1 MYRQVSQAT
10 AHRVLSGPYRHYGH
24 MPRSGVS
31 VVVPVYNPGK
41 YLHRCVKSLLGQT
54 MPASQYEVIFVD
66 DGSTDGSAAQL
77 DALAPRHEN
86 VRVIHQEN
94 SGWPGRPRNVGM
106 AAARGDYLFFCDHD
120 DWLAVSA
127 LANLYRHAVEWGS
140 DIVVPKS
147 AGVRRRVPHQ
157 LFTRTR
163 PQVSLAT
170 APLMDSLT
178 PHKLFRR
185 AFLEEHQI
193 LFPEGKRRLE
203 DHHFVVSAY
212 LQAHI
217 VSVAADQTYYYLLG
231 RRDGGNSS
239 TGAVDW
245 EEYFR
250 SLAEAV
256 EVVERHTDPGPFRDR
271 LLRRWLQTEMCGRL
285 SGRRYLNRSSED
297 VRELFEHAHAVARDH
312 FGPGVISLMPP
323 LLQPVGQAI
332 IDGDAALV
340 RRQAEAVA
348 AWSIQAEIRQ
358 VRWAGKR
365 LQVSGTVGM
374 TDDQPDSSSAAL
386 EQRFAELVPDM
397 SRPELLAGLRS
408 TTMAIGLVC
417 DTTGE
422 RWTVPTKRHGTG
434 MRADFTAAID
444 CGQAANG
451 RPLPDGIWELEA
463 SVKALGFFERQRFQ
477 VVGKPLGTVP
487 SLATR
492 LSGRQLSASVG
503 NHGRLLISIRVAA
516 PSPKTAWTS
525 RIARHLP
532 PPVKR
537 VLRPIWHRVRRLS
550 KPARVE
556 RQLLSPRPTS

>member
-1 MYRQVSQAT
+1 
-10 AHRVLSGPYRHYGH
+10 

-31 VVVPVYNPGK
+31 VVVPVYNPGE
-41 YLHRCVKSLLGQT
+41 YLHRCVESLLGQT
-54 MPASQYEVIFVD
+54 MPAAQYEVIFVD
-66 DGSTDGSAAQL
+66 DGSTDGSEALLDSLAASHSQ
-77 DALAPRHEN
+77 A
-86 VRVIHQEN
+86 RVIHQEN

-106 AAARGDYLFFCDHD
+106 AAARGDYIFFCDHD
-120 DWLAVSA
+120 DWLAANA
-127 LANLYRHAVEWGS
+127 LANLYGHAVEWGS
-140 DIVVPKS
+140 DIVIPKS
-147 AGVRRRVPHQ
+147 AGLRRRVPHQ

-163 PQVSLAT
+163 PQASLAT

-203 DHHFVVSAY
+203 DHYFVVNAY
-212 LQAHI
+212 LQAQV
-217 VSVAADQTYYYLLG
+217 VSVAADQTYYYLVG

-256 EVVERHTDPGPFRDR
+256 DVVERHTDPGPFRDR

-312 FGPGVISLMPP
+312 FGPGVVSLMPP

-358 VRWAGKR
+358 VGWAGKR
-365 LQVSGTVGM
+365 LQVTGTVGL
-374 TDDQPDSSSAAL
+374 TDHRPDSSPTAL
-386 EQRFAELVPDM
+386 EQRFAELLPAL
-397 SRPELLAGLRS
+397 SRPAHLAALRS
-408 TTMAIGLVC
+408 TTMALGLVSQS
-417 DTTGE
+417 TGE
-422 RWTVPTKRHGTG
+422 RWTVPAKRQGTG
-434 MRADFTAAID
+434 LRADFTAAID
-444 CGQAANG
+444 CAQAANG
-451 RPLPDGIWELEA
+451 QPLPDGVWGLEA
-463 SVKALGFFERQRFQ
+463 SVKALGFAERQRFQ
-477 VVGKPLGTVP
+477 VVGEPLGTVP
-487 SLATR
+487 LLAKR
-492 LSGRQLSASVG
+492 PSGRQLSAHVG
-503 NHGRLLISIRVAA
+503 NQGGLLLSIGVAA

-532 PPVKR
+532 LPVKR

-550 KPARVE
+550 RPTQVE
-556 RQLLSPRPTS
+556 RSSEVAQA